1 MGDAGAQL
9 NSAYQRDGRRV
20 QDLGAHRVHNFQ
32 LAGQA
37 HVGDEGTQRPP
48 LQARQRLRFG
58 GRDGRL
64 DAPLGLL
71 AHVPTQV
78 PQVVDILRVDGQLV
92 GGRGLCR
99 AFRMGPARLCPR
111 TRPHDVVGVGPREIR
126 REGHVEGQV
135 DLRAGRDHGRGAR
148 SGRGALYRRGDGHVV
163 VRPREREAGR
173 GRHFF
178 PPVPCLAGEVGYLVH
193 SVSTTRAPDGST
205 GGGAGG
211 RKSEEARR
219 DAACASGARAARR
232 PAFWDLELTTSDQ
245 SSAAV
250 VQTQTRARPATPE
263 AARLAEPPNR
273 LRTAHSRFSRRRPG
287 GAVAALQTGQRLLGS
302 ALSQSGI
309 VHRQARLIPRH
320 MSRQPESVD
329 HDSLSPLPALQTCCL
344 DRHAVSTHIGS
355 QAHAVSPRTGVSQSG
370 PGVLAASEASTQPLA
385 LGPPLHAGQQSL
397 ATTEH
402 CKEHWNVQSF
412 VFDLCV
418 IEGKVS

>member
-1 MGDAGAQL
+1 MGNAGAQL

-71 AHVPTQV
+71 AHVSTQV
-78 PQVVDILRVDGQLV
+78 PQVVYILRVDGQLV

-135 DLRAGRDHGRGAR
+135 DLRARRDHGRGAR

-211 RKSEEARR
+211 RKGEEARR

-232 PAFWDLELTTSDQ
+232 PAFWDLEVTTSDQ
-245 SSAAV
+245 SSTAV
-250 VQTQTRARPATPE
+250 VQTQTRARTATPE
-263 AARLAEPPNR
+263 AARLAEPPNG

-287 GAVAALQTGQRLLGS
+287 GCCCCCPDWPALVGICSKPKRHSAPSGEAHTASYEQTTRISRPRLTVAAACAACAACAANLLSRPARRLYPHRFPSSCRFTSHRCLM
-302 ALSQSGI
+302 QSG
-309 VHRQARLIPRH
+309 R
-320 MSRQPESVD
+320 
-329 HDSLSPLPALQTCCL
+329 
-344 DRHAVSTHIGS
+344 G
-355 QAHAVSPRTGVSQSG
+355 
-370 PGVLAASEASTQPLA
+370 
-385 LGPPLHAGQQSL
+385 
-397 ATTEH
+397 
-402 CKEHWNVQSF
+402 F
-412 VFDLCV
+412 
-418 IEGKVS
+418 